1 MGTVRAVNKVDIV
14 ELNVKIPERKIQD
27 EMAKIIISLE
37 EEEEETIK
45 YLKIKRKYIEER
57 MIENNQVIVDEE

>member
-1 MGTVRAVNKVDIV
+1 MGTVRAVNKGDIV
-14 ELNVKIPERKIQD
+14 ALNVKIPERKVQD

-37 EEEEETIK
+37 EEEYDTIK

>member
-1 MGTVRAVNKVDIV
+1 
-14 ELNVKIPERKIQD
+14 
-27 EMAKIIISLE
+27 MAKIIISLE

>member
-27 EMAKIIISLE
+27 EMTKIIISLE
-37 EEEEETIK
+37 EEEEETRK

-57 MIENNQVIVDEE
+57 IIENNQVIVDEE